1 MSVVKDK
8 PYLWRVE
15 FENGL
20 RGWAKLWGHDR
31 SHAWKTT
38 HMDGET
44 GKSYKAMSMLVGKSE
59 QGRYEALSY
68 LVHRLLDLEP
78 SVTVVVP
85 KRVYVDDAV
94 GVSVK
99 EGFVERSF
107 AAALAEHVRL
117 ERNGRNG
124 GRNYVDFALSE
135 DEGLLVEEGQDE
147 WVNVTRDHRGAL
159 LDGVREPTVYDLD
172 VSDVLL
178 FDGIVQNR
186 DRAYKPWVYRSE
198 NWVQR
203 PQALGRVRFR
213 RITP

>member
-1 MSVVKDK
+1 M
-8 PYLWRVE
+8 
-15 FENGL
+15 
-20 RGWAKLWGHDR
+20 
-31 SHAWKTT
+31 
-38 HMDGET
+38 
-44 GKSYKAMSMLVGKSE
+44 
-59 QGRYEALSY
+59 
-68 LVHRLLDLEP
+68 
-78 SVTVVVP
+78 TVVVP